1 MVGVPICNHI
11 SKAIEGSKCTV
22 CVVSKNWLESD
33 WCQFEFCVAHCLAT
47 VEKRIRLLVILKEEI
62 PKDKISGDLKFYMRT
77 FTYLD
82 AAEPLFLSRLLNDL
96 PKPDGDETREADDGS
111 ERIPLL

>member
-1 MVGVPICNHI
+1 MN
-11 SKAIEGSKCTV
+11 GSKYTI

-33 WCQFEFCVAHCLAT
+33 WCQFEFRVAHSMAT
-47 VEKRIRLLVILKEEI
+47 VEKKIRLLVILKEEI
-62 PKDKISGDLKFYMRT
+62 PKNKSTGDLKFYMRT

-82 AAEPLFLSRLLNDL
+82 AAQPLFWSRLLNDL
-96 PKPDGDETREADDGS
+96 PKPDRDETREADDGS